1 VRFADP
7 WFLILLAPAALAAWL
22 RWPRRSRP
30 PRGLLA
36 LPALPLLEATAARS
50 RAGWLRLPAALRGA
64 GLALMVVA
72 MARPQGEHG
81 VRELTTRG
89 LNILLTLDI
98 SGSMK
103 AEDFRPRN
111 RLYVAKRLIADF
123 VSKRQGDRIGL
134 VVFAGKAFTQVPL
147 TTDRDVL
154 LAMLQRVQFGMLPD
168 GTAIGTGLATS
179 LNHMRDVPARSS
191 VIVLLTDGVNNTGR
205 LDPVTAAEAA
215 RALGVRVYTI
225 GVGTQGTAPFLVE
238 DPVLGRR
245 YVEMPVTIDEAVLR
259 EIAAKTGG
267 RYYRAT
273 DAQGLERILDEI
285 DRLEKTD
292 IRVRESLNV
301 TELFGFFLAPAFA
314 LLALELGL
322 RFTVLRTLP

>member
-1 VRFADP
+1 
-7 WFLILLAPAALAAWL
+7 
-22 RWPRRSRP
+22 
-30 PRGLLA
+30 
-36 LPALPLLEATAARS
+36 
-50 RAGWLRLPAALRGA
+50 
-64 GLALMVVA
+64 
-72 MARPQGEHG
+72 
-81 VRELTTRG
+81 
-89 LNILLTLDI
+89 
-98 SGSMK
+98 
-103 AEDFRPRN
+103 
-111 RLYVAKRLIADF
+111 
-123 VSKRQGDRIGL
+123 
-134 VVFAGKAFTQVPL
+134 
-147 TTDRDVL
+147 
-154 LAMLQRVQFGMLPD
+154 
-168 GTAIGTGLATS
+168 
-179 LNHMRDVPARSS
+179 MRDVPARSS